1 MKKRLFFKFSLKNSH
16 CSFRNIFFHSIF
28 LMKNDHLFNEKQ
40 PFFRCV
46 SISRTRCVSNG
57 HLTQYF
63 VKKLPTDGKF
73 ENVVEKYENE

>member
-1 MKKRLFFKFSLKNSH
+1 
-16 CSFRNIFFHSIF
+16 
-28 LMKNDHLFNEKQ
+28 MKNDHLFNEKQ

-63 VKKLPTDGKF
+63 VK
-73 ENVVEKYENE
+73 NIVEKYEYEYVAKLKILKNLMEKQVEKL